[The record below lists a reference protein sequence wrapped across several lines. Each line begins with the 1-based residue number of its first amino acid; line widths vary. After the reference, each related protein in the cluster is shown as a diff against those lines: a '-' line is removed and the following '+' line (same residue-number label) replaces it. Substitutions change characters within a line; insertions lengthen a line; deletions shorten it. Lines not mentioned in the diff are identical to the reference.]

1 MTGNVLARMPIF
13 PRFMPNVMTRQ
24 IEILVFPD
32 AQVLD
37 ATGPAQVFASANEIF
52 RGSVKGPLYEI
63 SLLAEEAEVTCSSGI
78 TLRCRPLADGSMAS
92 GIIPDT
98 AIVAGGRGVNIA
110 CTRPALVE
118 WVRNSAS
125 RVRRLASVCSGA
137 FLLAEAGL
145 LDGRRA
151 VTHWHRCDE
160 FAGRYPQVGL
170 ERDPIFLRDGSIW
183 TSAGVT
189 AGIDLALAMVEE
201 DHGRALALA
210 VARELVVFLKRP
222 GGQSQYSA
230 PLKLQAADD
239 RFSDLHA
246 WVSANLTRSLTLETL
261 ADRAGMSRR
270 SFARHYR
277 QRTGRTPGEA
287 VEIIRLERAQGLLE
301 TGTSVASAARKC
313 GFGSPETMRRVF
325 LRRLGI
331 GPKDWQ
337 ERFRR

>member
-1 MTGNVLARMPIF
+1 
-13 PRFMPNVMTRQ
+13 MPNAMLMPTTILRR

-37 ATGPAQVFASANEIF
+37 VTGPAQVFASANEMA
-52 RGSVKGPLYEI
+52 RRSAHPEKRPLYDI
-63 SLLAEEAEVTCSSGI
+63 ALVAEMAEVTCNSGI
-78 TLRCRPLADGSMAS
+78 ALRCAPLSEDRPA
-92 GIIPDT
+92 PDT
-98 AIVAGGRGVNIA
+98 AIAVGGSGVNVA
-110 CTRPALVE
+110 CSRPVLID
-118 WVRNSAS
+118 WVRNRAIHA
-125 RVRRLASVCSGA
+125 RRMASVCSGA

-151 VTHWHRCDE
+151 VTHWHRYDE
-160 FAGRYPQVGL
+160 FAGRFPQVRL
-170 ERDPIFLRDGSIW
+170 ERDPIFLRDGKIW

-222 GGQSQYSA
+222 GGQSQFSA
-230 PLKLQAADD
+230 PLRLQTADD
-239 RFSDLHA
+239 RFADLHA
-246 WVSANLTRSLTLETL
+246 WISANLTRSLTLHTL
-261 ADRAGMSRR
+261 ADRAGMSLR

-277 QRTGRTPGEA
+277 QRTGHTPADA
-287 VEIIRLERAQGLLE
+287 VEIIRLEQAQGLLE
-301 TGTSVASAARKC
+301 TGSSVEAAARKC

-325 LRRLGI
+325 LRRLGV

-337 ERFRR
+337 ERFQE

>member
-1 MTGNVLARMPIF
+1 MMMP
-13 PRFMPNVMTRQ
+13 RR

-37 ATGPAQVFASANEIF
+37 ATGPAQVFASANELA
-52 RGSVKGPLYEI
+52 RAVDKTPLYEI
-63 SLLAEEAEVTCSSGI
+63 ALVAEVADIVCNSGI
-78 TLRCRPLADGSMAS
+78 ALRCQPLSDPAPV
-92 GIIPDT
+92 PDT
-98 AIVAGGRGVNIA
+98 MIVAGGRGVNAA
-110 CTRPALVE
+110 CASPVLIE
-118 WVRNSAS
+118 WIRKRSAQ
-125 RVRRLASVCSGA
+125 VRRVASVCSGA
-137 FLLAEAGL
+137 FLLAKAGL

-160 FAGRYPQVGL
+160 FAERFPKVRL

-189 AGIDLALAMVEE
+189 AGIDLALAMMEE

-222 GGQSQYSA
+222 GGQSQFSA
-230 PLKLQAADD
+230 PLKLQVGDD

-246 WVSANLTRSLTLETL
+246 WISVNLTRSLTLDTL

-277 QRTGRTPGEA
+277 QRTGRTPAEA
-287 VEIIRLERAQGLLE
+287 VEVIRLERAQGMLE
-301 TGTSVASAARKC
+301 AGIAVAATARRC

-325 LRRLGI
+325 LRRLGV

-337 ERFRR
+337 DRFRG